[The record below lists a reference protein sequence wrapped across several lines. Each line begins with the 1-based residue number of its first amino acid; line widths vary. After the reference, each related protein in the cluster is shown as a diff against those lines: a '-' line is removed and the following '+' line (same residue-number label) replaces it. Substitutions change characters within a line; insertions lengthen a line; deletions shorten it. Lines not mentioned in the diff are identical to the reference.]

1 MDAATDDA
9 TDDATDATRNAVT
22 VRAPGKLILMGEHA
36 VVYERPALVTALG
49 LWLDATVRPHAAEG
63 VHLNLHALDHQEA
76 TSWAAVRAYSAA
88 VRERWEAYAANPTA
102 VAYARM
108 RGEDPAHLVK
118 VALGEAARHL
128 SDTLP
133 VQVSVRSEQ
142 PIGAGFGSSAAV
154 GVAVAQACFAAH
166 DTRLSDETLYNVALA
181 IERRQHGLPSGVD
194 PATVLRGGVVWA
206 ERNGDGLAWHGVETN
221 REALAPFRIFDT
233 GTPREPTGT
242 VVDAVR
248 HRRAEAPAAFEALL
262 DRMADRTR
270 ALRRALAAPDA
281 PPNPD
286 TVRYLI
292 HDFEASLEAMG
303 VVPAPVQALIR
314 AIENKGGAAKISGAG
329 ALTGSSA
336 GSLLVYHPDPPAALW
351 DVLHDLP
358 EINVPLGVAGAHE
371 RPPHDESYR

>member
-1 MDAATDDA
+1 MDAATG
-9 TDDATDATRNAVT
+9 DATDAATNAIT

-49 LWLDATVRPHAAEG
+49 LWLDATVRPRTAKG
-63 VHLNLHALDHQEA
+63 VHLNLHALGHHET
-76 TSWAAVRAYSAA
+76 TSWAEVRAYSDA
-88 VRERWEAYAANPTA
+88 VRERWEAYAAHPTG
-102 VAYARM
+102 VAFARM

-118 VALGEAARHL
+118 VALGEAARYL
-128 SDTLP
+128 PDTMP
-133 VQVSVRSEQ
+133 VHVSVRSQQ

-154 GVAVAQACFAAH
+154 GVAVAQACLAAH
-166 DTRLSDETLYNVALA
+166 DTTLSDETLYDVALA
-181 IERRQHGLPSGVD
+181 VERRQHGLPSGVD

-206 ERNGDGLAWHGVETN
+206 ERNGRGLAWHAVEAN
-221 REALAPFRIFDT
+221 REALSPFRIFDT
-233 GTPREPTGT
+233 GTPREATGT

-262 DRMADRTR
+262 DRMDDRTR
-270 ALRRALAAPDA
+270 TLRQVLAATDA

-286 TVRYLI
+286 ALRHLI
-292 HDFEASLEAMG
+292 HDFEACLEAMG

-314 AIENKGGAAKISGAG
+314 SIENKGGAAKISGAG

-336 GSLLVYHPDPPAALW
+336 GSLLVYHPDPDAAMW

-371 RPPHDESYR
+371 RPSHDESYG

>member
-9 TDDATDATRNAVT
+9 TGATRDVIT

-36 VVYERPALVTALG
+36 VVYERPALVAALG
-49 LWLDATVRPHAAEG
+49 LWLDATIRPRAAAG
-63 VHLNLHALDHQEA
+63 VHLDLYALGHQET
-76 TSWAAVRAYSAA
+76 TSWAEVRAYSDA

-108 RGEDPAHLVK
+108 RGDDPAHLVK

-128 SDTLP
+128 STTVP
-133 VQVSVRSEQ
+133 IRVSVRSQQ

-154 GVAVAQACFAAH
+154 GVAVAQACLAAH
-166 DTRLSDETLYNVALA
+166 ATTLSDDALYDVALA
-181 IERRQHGLPSGVD
+181 VERRQHGRPSGVD

-206 ERNGDGLAWHGVETN
+206 ERNGRGLAWHAVETN
-221 REALAPFRIFDT
+221 PEALAPFRIFDT
-233 GTPREPTGT
+233 GTPREATGT

-248 HRRAEAPAAFEALL
+248 HRRAEAPGAFEALL
-262 DRMADRTR
+262 DRMDERTR
-270 ALRRALAAPDA
+270 ALRKVLAVPDV

-286 TVRYLI
+286 TVRHLV
-292 HDFEASLEAMG
+292 HDFEACLEAMG

-329 ALTGSSA
+329 ALTGASA
-336 GSLLVYHPDPPAALW
+336 GSLLVYHPDPDAAMW
-351 DVLHDLP
+351 DVLHNLP

-371 RPPHDESYR
+371 RSLHDESYG

>member
-1 MDAATDDA
+1 MDAAA
-9 TDDATDATRNAVT
+9 GDATDAATNAIT

-49 LWLDATVRPHAAEG
+49 LWLDATIRPHTAKG
-63 VHLNLHALDHQEA
+63 VHLNLNALNHQET
-76 TSWAAVRAYSAA
+76 TSWAEVRAYSDA

-108 RGEDPAHLVK
+108 RGEDPAHLAK
-118 VALGEAARHL
+118 VALGEAARRL
-128 SDTLP
+128 PDPQP

-154 GVAVAQACFAAH
+154 GVAVAQACLAAH
-166 DTRLSDETLYNVALA
+166 GVTLGADALYDVALA

-206 ERNGDGLAWHGVETN
+206 ERNGRGLAWHAVEAN

-233 GTPREPTGT
+233 GTPREATGT

-262 DRMADRTR
+262 DRMSDRTR
-270 ALRRALAAPDA
+270 TLRQVLAATDA

-286 TVRYLI
+286 TLRYLI
-292 HDFEASLEAMG
+292 HDFEACLEAMG

-314 AIENKGGAAKISGAG
+314 SIENKGGAAKISGAG

-336 GSLLVYHPDPPAALW
+336 GSLLVYHPDPEAAMW

-371 RPPHDESYR
+371 RPLHDESYG